1 VEKAQQTASDAIATG
16 RKLEHEC
23 AGLQKQN
30 VQLRDRIKDVEH
42 KQKVIYVKV
51 PLPQ

>member
-1 VEKAQQTASDAIATG
+1 MEKAQQAASDAIATG

-42 KQKVIYVKV
+42 KQKVLYFKLS
-51 PLPQ
+51 LPH